1 MKVTGVIQAGGRSTR
16 MGGQPKA
23 LIELGG
29 RPIIARV
36 LAALAP
42 AVDDVLLVTNT
53 PELYAFL
60 ALPMVGDVYR
70 DHGALGGIYSGL
82 KATAGQAARTV
93 ACDMPFLHPDVVRLG
108 ASRAGSRSPGSSR
121 VCASSR
127 SSSPRS
133 PPSAI
138 RRSRS

>member
-1 MKVTGVIQAGGRSTR
+1 MKVTGVIQAGGRSAR

-60 ALPMVGDVYR
+60 LLPMVGDVYP

-82 KATAGQAARTV
+82 EPAPAQPALTAP
-93 ACDMPFLHPDVVRLG
+93 CHMPFLHPHAV
-108 ASRAGSRSPGSSR
+108 S
-121 VCASSR
+121 
-127 SSSPRS
+127 
-133 PPSAI
+133 
-138 RRSRS
+138 